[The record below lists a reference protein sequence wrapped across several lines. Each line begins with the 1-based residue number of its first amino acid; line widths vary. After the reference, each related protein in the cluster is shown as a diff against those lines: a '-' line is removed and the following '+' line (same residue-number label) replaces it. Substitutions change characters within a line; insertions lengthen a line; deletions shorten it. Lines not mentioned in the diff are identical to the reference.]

1 MQNSLSKCPRG
12 LTLMCAQA
20 FRRAEPPS
28 LTAHLSLGGDPRVFQ
43 TLGSRGSFL
52 RQQLQ
57 HG

>member
-1 MQNSLSKCPRG
+1 MQKALNECPRG
-12 LTLMCAQA
+12 LRLVCAQA
-20 FRRAEPPS
+20 FSRAHPPS
-28 LTAHLSLGGDPRVFQ
+28 LTAHLSLRGDPGVFQ